1 MSTLERRPDVK
12 VARRLRSR
20 RAVDGLDYLRELR
33 RLSVAMSQTD
43 LAQSLGV
50 TQPTISAALK
60 SAAKVPDPLE
70 GFSGASAYEIAQRY
84 AAGEIDRDQL
94 VDELTRWEY
103 VPTPHTDG
111 PYDDLLI
118 IPDGTFEEVAQAR
131 RDGLIDGETYDEIL
145 HASHARRRAGS

>member
-12 VARRLRSR
+12 LARRLRSR

-33 RLSVAMSQTD
+33 RLSAGMSQTD

-60 SAAKVPDPLE
+60 SAAKVPDLLE

-103 VPTPHTDG
+103 VPTPHTEG

-118 IPDGTFEEVAQAR
+118 LPEGTFEEVGRALDQ
-131 RDGLIDGETYDEIL
+131 GLIEGETYDVIL
-145 HASHARRRAGS
+145 HGRHARRPAAS